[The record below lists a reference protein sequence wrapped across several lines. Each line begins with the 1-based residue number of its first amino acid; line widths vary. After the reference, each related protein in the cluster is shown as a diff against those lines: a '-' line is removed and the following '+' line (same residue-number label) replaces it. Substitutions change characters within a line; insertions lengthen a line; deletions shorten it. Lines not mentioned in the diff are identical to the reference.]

1 MYFEH
6 FHEQFPILHL
16 PTFEPAQSPPL
27 SVAAMICVGACYSDR
42 SGARTFAV
50 EMIEVLRKTLNA
62 LFEHDSTNVS
72 RRIAPT
78 KAGRAA
84 TGLHRLIL
92 IPTHPHN

>member
-1 MYFEH
+1 MQSGFSLRNAFTDSNPVSTVYFEH

-72 RRIAPT
+72 
-78 KAGRAA
+78 G
-84 TGLHRLIL
+84 
-92 IPTHPHN
+92 